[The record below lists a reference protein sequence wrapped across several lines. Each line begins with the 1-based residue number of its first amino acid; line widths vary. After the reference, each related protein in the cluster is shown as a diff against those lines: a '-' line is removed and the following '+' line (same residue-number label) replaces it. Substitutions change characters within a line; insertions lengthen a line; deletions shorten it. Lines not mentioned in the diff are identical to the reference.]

1 MHPLLSFSAM
11 SEPHDSF
18 TWLSTLNPPL
28 DRYAG
33 VLSRHGFE
41 TTFALGLI
49 DADDDLQEL
58 GLWKDDVARIVGA
71 LGGPRRLV
79 ASWTP
84 FISKLPVRNL
94 SLSQF
99 FLISP
104 VPNLASHV
112 PVLTAEGF
120 GHIACF
126 KSISESDF
134 GVMPSIPWGHKLTML
149 RLAMAMSSDC
159 YAPPANIEVD
169 LTTWLGHLSPPMHMY
184 VGCIQLLPGSP
195 STVLQ
200 LFRCTR
206 EALFK
211 LPMPL
216 GVLRALWHYIVKE
229 RLHWVDVVN

>member
-1 MHPLLSFSAM
+1 MLRSLVG
-11 SEPHDSF
+11 SEMCIR
-18 TWLSTLNPPL
+18 
-28 DRYAG
+28 DR
-33 VLSRHGFE
+33 
-41 TTFALGLI
+41 
-49 DADDDLQEL
+49 QEL

-149 RLAMAMSSDC
+149 RLAMAMSCLLYTSD
-159 YAPPANIEVD
+159 AADEEDSVD
-169 LTTWLGHLSPPMHMY
+169 LGGRRIIKKKKNESK
-184 VGCIQLLPGSP
+184 I
-195 STVLQ
+195 
-200 LFRCTR
+200 R
-206 EALFK
+206 
-211 LPMPL
+211 
-216 GVLRALWHYIVKE
+216 
-229 RLHWVDVVN
+229 